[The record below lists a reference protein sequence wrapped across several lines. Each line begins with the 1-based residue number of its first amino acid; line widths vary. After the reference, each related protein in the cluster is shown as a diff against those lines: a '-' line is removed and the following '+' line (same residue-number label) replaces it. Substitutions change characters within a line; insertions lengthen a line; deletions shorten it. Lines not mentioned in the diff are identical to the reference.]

1 MTWLARREY
10 SRHEVYEK
18 LQVKGCSEAIAQAVA
33 DGLVAEGYLSD
44 ERFVESLVRV
54 RRGRGFGPLR
64 IRLELQEKGI
74 AAPAIEAAIDARN
87 RDWLTELKRVRRKK
101 FGSSLPTTYAERA
114 RQARFLQSRGFSTDH
129 IFEVLKASDDD

>member
-18 LQVKGCSEAIAQAVA
+18 LQSKGCSEAIAQAVA

-54 RRGRGFGPLR
+54 RRGRGYGPLR

-74 AAPAIEAAIDARN
+74 AAEVIEAAIDARN

-101 FGSSLPTTYAERA
+101 FGNSLPATYAERA
-114 RQARFLQSRGFSTDH
+114 RQARFLQSRGFSTDQ
-129 IFEVLKASDDD
+129 IFEVLKARDDD